1 MSPPEIWGPAIWTLF
16 HTLAA
21 KIVDPAYSATYVQLF
36 NHIRNICSA
45 LPCPECSKD
54 ASSFLAKIN
63 VHTLKNKEEF
73 IKTLYLFHNFVNKKK
88 QKPLFNYANINM
100 YENYNLINVIKY
112 FILHYNTK
120 GNMKLLNESFQRQL
134 IVKNFK
140 QWIIVNINAFI
151 KPTFIRS
158 LPTVSSEDDT
168 LNKEILNISD

>member
-1 MSPPEIWGPAIWTLF
+1 
-16 HTLAA
+16 
-21 KIVDPAYSATYVQLF
+21 
-36 NHIRNICSA
+36 
-45 LPCPECSKD
+45 
-54 ASSFLAKIN
+54 
-63 VHTLKNKEEF
+63 
-73 IKTLYLFHNFVNKKK
+73 
-88 QKPLFNYANINM
+88 M